1 MVDLVYYLINL
12 LRFVIS
18 LLYYYINLGLSIIFC
33 LSSGDI
39 YLSLS
44 ISLSCSFEPVSKLF
58 CCEVF
63 ETLVILSAILFYCQL
78 NHQLLLLC
86 FELLFL
92 KKSSMHLLQLFT
104 MIKKF
109 LALFTAYVFANI
121 FTNIFSK
128 RQRSTAL

>member
-12 LRFVIS
+12 LCFVIS
-18 LLYYYINLGLSIIFC
+18 LLYYYINLRSSIIFC

-44 ISLSCSFEPVSKLF
+44 ISLSCSFDPVSELF

-109 LALFTAYVFANI
+109 LALFTAYVFAKI

-128 RQRSTAL
+128 IQRSTAL